1 MSHANKNDASQ
12 SEAGSDGKSG
22 RMKTKRNPWLW
33 VPSTYIAEG
42 IPYMIVMTVSVVMY
56 KNLGLS
62 NTDIALYTSWL
73 YLPWVI
79 KPLWSPFVDLFRTK
93 RFWIVVTQL
102 AIGGSFACVALTLPA
117 ADFVRYTLAIL
128 WIMAFSSATHDIA
141 ADGFYMLGLTIPE
154 QAAFVGVRTVF
165 YRVAT
170 IASKGGL
177 VILAGTLQKYGYPV
191 ASAWSVTFVVVA
203 AFFLALCIYHLL
215 ILPYPATDHRA
226 PLDKGKSLV
235 AEYFR
240 IITLFFRQKDILV
253 IICFFLF
260 YRFAEAQLVKMVAPF
275 LLDSRAKGGL
285 GLTTADV
292 GWIYGTVGVVALMLG
307 GLLGGY
313 VIYRNGLK
321 FWLWPMVIIMHL
333 PDLIFVYLSHAQPQN
348 IWLIGSAV
356 AFEQFGYGFGF
367 TAYTM
372 YMIMVSQGEYKTVF
386 YAMGTGIMALGMML
400 PAMSSGWIQEKLG
413 YINFYYWILL
423 TTIPGFIVTAMVK
436 IDPEYGKKD
445 RG

>member
-1 MSHANKNDASQ
+1 MKEKN
-12 SEAGSDGKSG
+12 
-22 RMKTKRNPWLW
+22 RNPWFW
-33 VPSTYIAEG
+33 VPTVYIAEG
-42 IPYMIVMTVSVVMY
+42 VPYMIAMTVSVVLY

-62 NTDIALYTSWL
+62 NKEIAFYTGWL

-93 RFWIVVTQL
+93 RFWVVLMQL
-102 AIGGSFACVALTLPA
+102 AIGASFACVALTLPA
-117 ADFVRYTLAIL
+117 TDFVRYTLAMF

-141 ADGFYMLGLTIPE
+141 ADGFYMLGLSTPE

-177 VILAGTLQKYGYPV
+177 VILAGALQKSGYPV
-191 ASAWSVTFVVVA
+191 ASAWSITFLVA
-203 AFFLALCIYHLL
+203 AAVFLALCRYHFFVLPCPASDHSATLARGKNLL
-215 ILPYPATDHRA
+215 
-226 PLDKGKSLV
+226 

-240 IITLFFRQKDILV
+240 ILTLFFRRKDIVV

-260 YRFAEAQLVKMVAPF
+260 YRLAEAQLVKMVAPF
-275 LLDSRAKGGL
+275 LLDSPADGGL
-285 GLTTADV
+285 GLTTENV
-292 GWIYGTVGVVALMLG
+292 GVIYGTIGVVALMLG

-321 FWLWPMVIIMHL
+321 FWLWPMVIIMHV
-333 PDLIFVYLSHAQPQN
+333 PDLIFVYLSQTQPESL
-348 IWLIGSAV
+348 WLIGSAV
-356 AFEQFGYGFGF
+356 AIEQFGYGFGF

-386 YAMGTGIMALGMML
+386 YAMATGIMAVGMMI
-400 PAMSSGWIQEKLG
+400 PAMASGWIQEMLG
-413 YINFYYWILL
+413 YKNFYFWILL
-423 TTIPGFIVTAMVK
+423 TTIPGFIVAALVK
-436 IDPEYGKKD
+436 IDPEYGKK
-445 RG
+445 

>member
-1 MSHANKNDASQ
+1 MSLSH
-12 SEAGSDGKSG
+12 E
-22 RMKTKRNPWLW
+22 KTAERTRNPWLW
-33 VPSTYIAEG
+33 VPSIYIAEG
-42 IPYMIVMTVSVVMY
+42 IPYMIVMTVSVVLY

-62 NTDIALYTSWL
+62 NTDIALYTGWL

-93 RFWIVVTQL
+93 RFWIVLMQL
-102 AIGGSFACVALTLPA
+102 AIGGSFACVALTLPTT
-117 ADFVRYTLAIL
+117 DYVRYTLAMF

-141 ADGFYMLGLTIPE
+141 ADGFYMLGLDTPQ

-191 ASAWSVTFVVVA
+191 ASAWSITFVVVA
-203 AFFLALCIYHLL
+203 AVFLALCIYHFFV
-215 ILPYPATDHRA
+215 LPKPLADHSA
-226 PLDKGKSLV
+226 PLDKGKGVV

-240 IITLFFRQKDILV
+240 IITLFFRRKDILV

-275 LLDSRAKGGL
+275 LLDSRTTGGL

-321 FWLWPMVIIMHL
+321 FWLWPMVIVMHV
-333 PDLIFVYLSHAQPQN
+333 PDLIFVYLSHAQPES

-356 AFEQFGYGFGF
+356 AAEQFGYGFGF

-386 YAMGTGIMALGMML
+386 YAIGTGIMALGMML

-423 TTIPGFIVTAMVK
+423 TTIPGFIVTVLVK
-436 IDPEYGKKD
+436 IDPEYGKKT
-445 RG
+445 